1 MEEMQFQHCEFY
13 SSMYDIFL
21 STNMPIVL
29 HIMFWILHLI
39 IVDIISK
46 WTGIHETK
54 DNSIPEVVMVH
65 WATESC

>member
-46 WTGIHETK
+46 
-54 DNSIPEVVMVH
+54 
-65 WATESC
+65 